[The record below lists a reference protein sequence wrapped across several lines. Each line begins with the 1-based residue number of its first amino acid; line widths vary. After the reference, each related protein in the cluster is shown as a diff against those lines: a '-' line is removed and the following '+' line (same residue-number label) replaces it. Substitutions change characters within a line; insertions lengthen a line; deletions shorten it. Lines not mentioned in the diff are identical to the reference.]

1 MLEKRE
7 RLVVSDVK
15 RRRGNFIFPLER
27 ILFGKDRV
35 SVERRDEI
43 EQPIFLFL
51 FFSLWFASLFQ
62 MENFHMEK
70 YKLAFRMHCS
80 PKPNN
85 TVGVGDFIHNNIEY
99 NRIPT
104 SFPRSRYTS
113 LVHELANGIIR
124 FW

>member
-1 MLEKRE
+1 MSNVVVEK
-7 RLVVSDVK
+7 
-15 RRRGNFIFPLER
+15 

-51 FFSLWFASLFQ
+51 FFSLWFACLFQ

-70 YKLAFRMHCS
+70 YKLAFWMRCS

-85 TVGVGDFIHNNIEY
+85 TVSDFIHSNNNIEY
-99 NRIPT
+99 NRTIPT
-104 SFPRSRYTS
+104 NTSRSTCTITNHYPSNSFLAAHAPGCPQPARYLS
-113 LVHELANGIIR
+113 WSVC
-124 FW
+124 

>member
-15 RRRGNFIFPLER
+15 RCRGNFIFPLEM

-70 YKLAFRMHCS
+70 YKLAFS
-80 PKPNN
+80 DALFTK
-85 TVGVGDFIHNNIEY
+85 TE
-99 NRIPT
+99 
-104 SFPRSRYTS
+104 
-113 LVHELANGIIR
+113 
-124 FW
+124 

>member
-43 EQPIFLFL
+43 EQPIFLVL
-51 FFSLWFASLFQ
+51 FVVRFSFSNGEFSHGKIQTGFSDALFTKT
-62 MENFHMEK
+62 E
-70 YKLAFRMHCS
+70 
-80 PKPNN
+80 
-85 TVGVGDFIHNNIEY
+85 
-99 NRIPT
+99 
-104 SFPRSRYTS
+104 
-113 LVHELANGIIR
+113 
-124 FW
+124 